1 MSVIHDQPAPV
12 DPRSQPYSSWT
23 GPGGPS
29 GPGGTEEGPGGEF
42 RQPSPRRRVLAITA
56 SLSLAAA
63 AAGGIVWAAGATTQR
78 STAQSTARSTAT
90 LTTTQITAKTDPAL
104 VDVVSTLGYQGGTA
118 AGTGLVLTSA
128 GEVLTNN
135 HVIEGATSIKVTD
148 VGNGRTYRAVVV
160 GYDSKD
166 DIAVLQLQ
174 HASGLKT
181 ATLGSSSTVKIGD
194 KVVGIGN
201 AGGRGGRPSAAAG
214 TVTALRQTITA
225 SDEVSGATEQLTGA
239 IRTNANIKA
248 GDSGGPLVNSHG
260 QVIGIDTAAS
270 ADYQLQSGRTQ
281 TQSFAIAIN
290 KAVSIGRQIETGR
303 SSATVHI
310 GATAFLG
317 VELSSGFQGALP
329 GSQASTGVIIAGV
342 TSGSPAARAG
352 LQAGDEIVSV
362 GGHTVTSST
371 GIQSALEG
379 YHPGDKISISW
390 LDQAGQTRTAALA
403 LAAGPA
409 G

>member
-1 MSVIHDQPAPV
+1 MSVIHDQPAPM
-12 DPRSQPYSSWT
+12 DPAPQPYSSWT

-29 GPGGTEEGPGGEF
+29 PPGGTEEGPGGES
-42 RQPSPRRRVLAITA
+42 RQPSHRRRVLAIAA

-63 AAGGIVWAAGATTQR
+63 AVGGSIWAAG
-78 STAQSTARSTAT
+78 STARSTTAHSTAT

-104 VDVVSTLGYQGGTA
+104 VDVVSTLGYQHGTA
-118 AGTGLVLTSA
+118 AGTGLVLTST

-160 GYDSKD
+160 GYDRKD

-174 HASGLKT
+174 HAAGLKT
-181 ATLGSSSTVKIGD
+181 ATLGSSSTVKTGD

-214 TVTALRQTITA
+214 TVTALGQTITA
-225 SDEVSGATEQLTGA
+225 SDEVSGTTEQLTGV
-239 IRTNANIKA
+239 IRTNANIQA

-260 QVIGIDTAAS
+260 QVIGIDTAGS
-270 ADYQLQSGRTQ
+270 SQYQLQPRRTQ
-281 TQSFAIAIN
+281 TQSFAITIN
-290 KAVSIGRQIETGR
+290 KALPIAHQIESGR

-317 VELSSGFQGALP
+317 VELSPGPQGGLP
-329 GSQASTGVIIAGV
+329 GSQASPGVTIAGV

-362 GGHTVTSST
+362 GGHKVASSSD
-371 GIQSALEG
+371 IQSALEG
-379 YHPGDKISISW
+379 YHLGGKISISW
-390 LDQAGQTRTAALA
+390 LDQTGQTHTATLV

>member
-1 MSVIHDQPAPV
+1 MSVTPDQLAPV
-12 DPRSQPYSSWT
+12 DPRSPPYSSWT
-23 GPGGPS
+23 GPDGPG
-29 GPGGTEEGPGGEF
+29 GPGGTEKGPGSES
-42 RQPSPRRRVLAITA
+42 RQPSPRRRVLAIAA

-63 AAGGIVWAAGATTQR
+63 AVGGSTWAAGSTTRSAT
-78 STAQSTARSTAT
+78 AHSTAT

-104 VDVVSTLGYQGGTA
+104 VDVVSTLGYQDGTA
-118 AGTGLVLTSA
+118 AGTGLVLTSS

-135 HVIEGATSIKVTD
+135 HVIDGATSIKVTD

-181 ATLGSSSTVKIGD
+181 VTLGNSSTVKIGD

-214 TVTALRQTITA
+214 TVTALGQTITA
-225 SDEVSGATEQLTGA
+225 SDEVSGTTEQLTGA
-239 IRTNANIKA
+239 IRTNANIQA

-270 ADYQLQSGRTQ
+270 SKYQLQPGRTQ
-281 TQSFAIAIN
+281 TQSFAITIN
-290 KAVSIGRQIETGR
+290 TALPIARQIESSR

-310 GATAFLG
+310 GATAFIG
-317 VELSSGFQGALP
+317 VELSPGPQGGLP
-329 GSQASTGVIIAGV
+329 GSQANPGVTIAGV
-342 TSGSPAARAG
+342 ATGSPAASAG

-362 GGHTVTSST
+362 GGHKVASSAD
-371 GIQSALEG
+371 IQSALEG

-390 LDQAGQTRTAALA
+390 LDQAGQTHTATLVLA
-403 LAAGPA
+403 TGAAG
-409 G
+409 

>member
-12 DPRSQPYSSWT
+12 DPRSQPYSTWT

-29 GPGGTEEGPGGEF
+29 GPGNTEEGPGGES
-42 RQPSPRRRVLAITA
+42 RQPSHHRRVLAITA

-63 AAGGIVWAAGATTQR
+63 AAGGIIWAAG
-78 STAQSTARSTAT
+78 STAQSTTAQSTTT

-104 VDVVSTLGYQGGTA
+104 VDVVSTLGYQDGTA
-118 AGTGLVLTSA
+118 AGTGLVLTST

-181 ATLGSSSTVKIGD
+181 VTLGNSSTVKTGD

-201 AGGRGGRPSAAAG
+201 AGGRSGRPSAAAG
-214 TVTALRQTITA
+214 TVTALGQTITA
-225 SDEVSGATEQLTGA
+225 SDEVSGTTEQLTGV
-239 IRTNANIKA
+239 IRTNANIQA

-270 ADYQLQSGRTQ
+270 SGYQLQPGRTQ

-290 KAVSIGRQIETGR
+290 KAVSIGRQIESGR

-310 GATAFLG
+310 GATAFIG
-317 VELSSGFQGALP
+317 VELSPGPQGGLP
-329 GSQASTGVIIAGV
+329 GSQASPGVTIAGV

-352 LQAGDEIVSV
+352 LQTGDEIVSV
-362 GGHTVTSST
+362 GGHKVASSS
-371 GIQSALEG
+371 GIQGALEG

-390 LDQAGQTRTAALA
+390 LDQAGQTHTAALV
-403 LAAGPA
+403 LATGPA